1 MDMPDKILIV
11 DDEESYRAYLVRTLA
26 ECGCVC
32 ETAGDGEQGLAALR
46 RGNFAVAL
54 IDLEM
59 PGMNGMELL
68 SAMTASAID
77 AVPVILT
84 GNGDIFNAVE
94 TMKHGAYDFIQKP
107 CSNNVLYGAVKRAGD
122 HRRMLL
128 RAQALGAMVERW
140 ETVFDAWPD
149 LIVVLDLDGRILL
162 CNISVARFLG
172 VGKNELIG
180 RSCHEAIC
188 CDGHAPEDC
197 PFQAKPDAETGLTEF
212 FHTKWGIH
220 YEMTS
225 AVLKDRTS
233 RAWGSL
239 HIARDTTKRK
249 QAEEKLAAYHEQL
262 HSLASELALTEA
274 RERQRFAV
282 ALHDAIGQT
291 LAMVKLRL
299 DMLKG
304 SLPPASG
311 GDDLAEI
318 AGLIEKAIASTRSLT
333 FELSPPILYEIGLEA
348 AVAAL
353 LERIQREH
361 AIATTCDAGPQP
373 LPLDRDLRVFLFQA
387 IRELL
392 VNTVKHAKAN
402 RIKVSMQQEGK
413 SIRVTVEDDGIGFDP
428 AGLQGDSGQNRGFG
442 LFNIRERFDHLDG
455 EFRIDS
461 GPGRG
466 TRVVIVVPITVA
478 HSFES
483 DQGDG
488 L

>member
-11 DDEESYRAYLVRTLA
+11 DDEESYCAVLARTLA
-26 ECGCVC
+26 ECGYVC

-68 SAMTASAID
+68 RAMSASTID

-94 TMKHGAYDFIQKP
+94 TMKLGAYDFIQKP
-107 CSNNVLYGAVKRAGD
+107 SANNVLYGAVKRAVD

-128 RAQALGAMVERW
+128 HAQALGAMVERW

-149 LIVVLDLDGRILL
+149 IIVVLDLDRRILL
-162 CNISVARFLG
+162 CNITLAHLLG

-180 RSCHEAIC
+180 RPCHEAIC
-188 CDGHAPEDC
+188 FDGHSPEDC
-197 PFQAKPDAETGLTEF
+197 PFQAKPDEETGLTEF

-239 HIARDTTKRK
+239 HIARDITESKK
-249 QAEEKLAAYHEQL
+249 AGEKLAAYHEQL
-262 HSLASELALTEA
+262 HSLASEFALTEA

-282 ALHDAIGQT
+282 DLHDGIGQT
-291 LAMVKLRL
+291 LAMAKLRL
-299 DMLKG
+299 DILRG
-304 SLPPASG
+304 SLSSAHI
-311 GDDLAEI
+311 GDDLLEI
-318 AGLIEKAIASTRSLT
+318 AGLIEKTISSTRSLT

-348 AVAAL
+348 AVASL
-353 LERIQREH
+353 LEKTRRDHGILTGFE
-361 AIATTCDAGPQP
+361 DGGQP
-373 LPLDRDLRVFLFQA
+373 LPLDRDLRVFLYQA

-392 VNTVKHAKAN
+392 INAIKHAKAN
-402 RIKVSMQQEGK
+402 RINVSIHREEGTV
-413 SIRVTVEDDGIGFDP
+413 RVTVEDNGIGFD
-428 AGLQGDSGQNRGFG
+428 AKRLQSDSGRNRGFG
-442 LFNIRERFDHLDG
+442 LFNIRERFDHLNG

-461 GPGRG
+461 KSGQG
-466 TRVVIVVPITVA
+466 TKIVIVVPITVA
-478 HSFES
+478 HSFE
-483 DQGDG
+483 
-488 L
+488 